1 MKVGRDTAEFQEFLV
16 DVANTNTKEEE
27 EEEAEIVAG
36 VSFVTR
42 SCSDGLE
49 SQSKSKHQ
57 EEEKQNKL
65 IVRRRRKRRRFFETE
80 LIKTP

>member
-16 DVANTNTKEEE
+16 DVANPNTKEEE
-27 EEEAEIVAG
+27 EVAAIVVAG

-49 SQSKSKHQ
+49 SQSKSNHQ
-57 EEEKQNKL
+57 EEEKRTN
-65 IVRRRRKRRRFFETE
+65 
-80 LIKTP
+80 